1 VINFSSLGLQAISDA
16 QPAGN
21 DVRDEAD
28 FDLLQNEIAKMSNPV
43 TSGTLDWQQ
52 VVQLSATLLSD
63 KGKDILVACYL
74 AGGLLQ
80 TRGLPGLLDGVQVL
94 NDMLQTYWDTL
105 YPPLQRLRGRRN
117 ALQWLIERIK
127 LHGDETDWSALAPQ
141 EPALV
146 EGLREA
152 LKAIDALLVDK
163 DSDAPSLR
171 PAISQV
177 NTIPVREIVP
187 EPVDGDKDGDINADS
202 PSAQQTASSSAASA
216 AAGAAAAAT
225 IIALDSAEHVEQAST
240 AALEKLGD
248 IADWLSDAELNKPL
262 AFRLKRIAVWATI
275 ENLPLLRGG
284 QTLLPGPI
292 PQIQDVLRNLLN
304 SQSNEDL
311 IRFAE
316 AQLTLFPFWLDLNCI
331 AAQAMERLGASF
343 DAARHEV
350 CGETTRLLGRLPG
363 LEQMAFVSG
372 MPFANAETLQWLQ
385 ALNTAANDRG
395 GADGTDGMSGTG
407 ARSDS
412 LQTALA
418 GARALAAENDVA
430 GAAAGLQKAIDQ
442 TSAPRSKL
450 QLRIHLCELLFAQR
464 PGANLDAFARA
475 LIAEIDRFELQTWDP
490 PLALSGLQAAYNIV
504 ARNDEAK
511 SETDALL
518 ARIVALDASA
528 AVKLVT

>member
-1 VINFSSLGLQAISDA
+1 MTNFSTLGVQAISDA

-52 VVQLSATLLSD
+52 VVQLSASLLAD

-80 TRGLPGLLDGVQVL
+80 TRGLPGLLEGVQVL

-127 LHGDETDWSALAPQ
+127 LHGDETDWSALPPQ

-152 LKAIDALLVDK
+152 LKAIDALLIDK

-187 EPVDGDKDGDINADS
+187 EPASDDSDGAQKTTS
-202 PSAQQTASSSAASA
+202 SAAASA
-216 AAGAAAAAT
+216 AHGPAAASAL
-225 IIALDSAEHVEQAST
+225 IALDSAEHVEQAST
-240 AALEKLGD
+240 AALEQLSD
-248 IADWLSDAELNKPL
+248 IADWLCEAEVSKPL
-262 AFRLKRIAVWATI
+262 AFRLKRIAVWANI
-275 ENLPLLRGG
+275 ENLPLLRDG

-292 PQIQDVLRNLLN
+292 PQVQDVLHNLLN

-331 AAQAMERLGASF
+331 AAQAMERLGVSF
-343 DAARHEV
+343 DAARREV
-350 CGETTRLLGRLPG
+350 CGETARLLGRLPG
-363 LEQMAFVSG
+363 LEQMAFVDG

-385 ALNTAANDRG
+385 ALNMAANDTG
-395 GADGTDGMSGTG
+395 SADGTDGTSDTG
-407 ARSDS
+407 ASGNGGHPDS
-412 LQTALA
+412 LQKALA

-442 TSAPRSKL
+442 ASAPRSKL

-475 LIAEIDRFELQTWDP
+475 LVAEIDRFELQTWDP

-511 SETDALL
+511 SEADVLL

>member
-1 VINFSSLGLQAISDA
+1 VTNFSSLGLQAISDA

-52 VVQLSATLLSD
+52 VVQLSATLLAD

-80 TRGLPGLLDGVQVL
+80 TRGLPGLLDGMQVL

-127 LHGDETDWSALAPQ
+127 LHGEETDWSALPPQ

-177 NTIPVREIVP
+177 NTIPVQEIVP
-187 EPVDGDKDGDINADS
+187 DPVNDDS
-202 PSAQQTASSSAASA
+202 ASAQKTVSSSAASA
-216 AAGAAAAAT
+216 AGAAAAAGM

-240 AALEKLGD
+240 AALEKLSD
-248 IADWLSDAELNKPL
+248 IADWLSESEMNKPL
-262 AFRLKRIAVWATI
+262 AFRLKRVAVWANI

-292 PQIQDVLRNLLN
+292 PQIQDVLRKLLN

-331 AAQAMERLGASF
+331 TAQAMERLGESF

-350 CGETTRLLGRLPG
+350 CGETARLLGRLPG
-363 LEQMAFVSG
+363 LEQMAFVGG

-385 ALNTAANDRG
+385 WLQALHTAANGTG
-395 GADGTDGMSGTG
+395 GADGTDGTSGIG
-407 ARSDS
+407 AGGNGAKPDS
-412 LQTALA
+412 LQKALA

-442 TSAPRSKL
+442 TSAPRGKL

-490 PLALSGLQAAYNIV
+490 PLALGGLQAAYNIV

-511 SETDALL
+511 SEADVLL